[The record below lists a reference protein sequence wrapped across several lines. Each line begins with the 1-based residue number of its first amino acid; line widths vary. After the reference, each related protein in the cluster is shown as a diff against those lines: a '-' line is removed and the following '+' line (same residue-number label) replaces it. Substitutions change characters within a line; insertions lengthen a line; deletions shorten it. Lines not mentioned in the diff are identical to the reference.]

1 MESAEGA
8 LKRERMRN
16 GSAFL
21 SFVWF
26 QIAQRT
32 VETAI
37 QVYGCT
43 PEQAAALKKV
53 FLRAGDYTVSY

>member
-1 MESAEGA
+1 MESTEAIS
-8 LKRERMRN
+8 KRERMRN
-16 GSAFL
+16 GAAFL

-26 QIAQRT
+26 QVAQRT

-53 FLRAGDYTVSY
+53 FLRAGDYTMSY